1 MFSSLLKIESE
12 SDLEQEEQQEEAIC
26 DLLILDLVNE
36 EIWKKLKRMNMI
48 FFASR
53 TRMNGYWI

>member
-1 MFSSLLKIESE
+1 MFSSLLKIVSE

-48 FFASR
+48 FFARR